1 MKRIKSISCFM
12 MLLIVCI
19 SCSEKYDDNKYF
31 NGDIRKIE
39 DNSGVVRK
47 IALKKVYQVNLKLN
61 QVLTFTV

>member
-1 MKRIKSISCFM
+1 M

-47 IALKKVYQVNLKLN
+47 IALKSVVLN
-61 QVLTFTV
+61 GPNYGYIALYDSLMFF